1 MNIDIKSPWII
12 VAGFI
17 LITTLIAIIVIPPLN
32 IQNSKETKEIIDK
45 KIEDGEV
52 MYKDIIKNGD
62 LVRRNYFDER
72 NHIATD
78 LFDERGKR
86 FRRDYYDTSC
96 DKNGHNFARSYYDEY
111 GKITYTQYLDC
122 EGNAINISI
131 VPPPIPPP
139 YL

>member
-12 VAGFI
+12 VAGII
-17 LITTLIAIIVIPPLN
+17 LITTLIATIVIPPF
-32 IQNSKETKEIIDK
+32 IPNSKETKEIIDE

-62 LVRRNYFDER
+62 LVRRNYSDEWI
-72 NHIATD
+72 HIATD

-96 DKNGHNFARSYYDEY
+96 DKNGHNFARSYYDGS

-122 EGNAINISI
+122 EGNAIKIII
-131 VPPPIPPP
+131 VPPLPPP